1 MGPVAVSELLSRG
14 KYSLIMWV
22 CSLAREESCK
32 GVGLQVHIYMVGSRA
47 VFLLL
52 FYFNLF

>member
-1 MGPVAVSELLSRG
+1 MGPVAASELLSRG

-22 CSLAREESCK
+22 CSLAREESRK
-32 GVGLQVHIYMVGSRA
+32 GEGLQVRIYMVGSRA